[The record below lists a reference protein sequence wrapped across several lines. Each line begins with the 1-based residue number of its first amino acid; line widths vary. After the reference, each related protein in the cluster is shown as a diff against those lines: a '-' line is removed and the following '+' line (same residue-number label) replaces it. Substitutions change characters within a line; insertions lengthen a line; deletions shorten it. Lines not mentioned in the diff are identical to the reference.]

1 VIVAIVAHSGIA
13 PRPRGSGPQSWR
25 LVRSL
30 VVSEQPSGLYLKVV
44 AQFPSLNRNALSCV
58 GRRQI
63 ASTSGEHHHPA
74 SATTFS
80 ALGGFM
86 LPQRATRC
94 VVAVFGDVLRV
105 HPFDGDAGV
114 VSLAYGVLTMRAYKT
129 PQNPLETIAPSA
141 TCASPVV
148 G

>member
-1 VIVAIVAHSGIA
+1 
-13 PRPRGSGPQSWR
+13 
-25 LVRSL
+25 
-30 VVSEQPSGLYLKVV
+30 
-44 AQFPSLNRNALSCV
+44 
-58 GRRQI
+58 
-63 ASTSGEHHHPA
+63 
-74 SATTFS
+74 
-80 ALGGFM
+80 M

-105 HPFDGDAGV
+105 RPFDGDAGV